1 MSTDYTNVNGYLVP
15 SFALPTGSTPP
26 LGKYGAMR
34 ARFLDEHRPF
44 ERDQMLLDCM
54 LAQYL
59 ACVDCEAHNQVSA
72 LVRRFAAE
80 QRGVTEDLKRHHP
93 LEWAAQMQAL
103 QTQGEEIVCCELIY
117 I

>member
-1 MSTDYTNVNGYLVP
+1 MSTDYTNVNGYLIP

-44 ERDQMLLDCM
+44 ERDQMLLDGT
-54 LAQYL
+54 LAQHL
-59 ACVDCEAHNQVSA
+59 AGVDSEAHNQVSV
-72 LVRRFAAE
+72 LVRRFAE
-80 QRGVTEDLKRHHP
+80 QRGITEDLKRHHP
-93 LEWAAQMQAL
+93 LEWAAQMHAFAGASL
-103 QTQGEEIVCCELIY
+103 RNCAIRVIY

>member
-34 ARFLDEHRPF
+34 ARFLDEHRSF
-44 ERDQMLLDCM
+44 ERNQMLLDGT
-54 LAQYL
+54 LAQHI
-59 ACVDCEAHNQVSA
+59 AGVDSEAHNQVGA
-72 LVRRFAAE
+72 LVRRLAE
-80 QRGVTEDLKRHHP
+80 QRGVTEDLKRHRP

-103 QTQGEEIVCCELIY
+103 QAQAEEIVCCELIY

>member
-44 ERDQMLLDCM
+44 ERDQMLLDGT
-54 LAQYL
+54 LAQHL
-59 ACVDCEAHNQVSA
+59 AGIDSEAHNQVSA
-72 LVRRFAAE
+72 LVRRLAE
-80 QRGVTEDLKRHHP
+80 QRGVTEDLKGHRP
-93 LEWAAQMQAL
+93 QEWAAKKQAL
-103 QTQGEEIVCCELIY
+103 QTKEEEIIRSEI
-117 I
+117 IHK

>member
-44 ERDQMLLDCM
+44 ERDQMLLDGT
-54 LAQYL
+54 LAQHL
-59 ACVDCEAHNQVSA
+59 AGVDSEEHNQVGA
-72 LVRRFAAE
+72 LVRRFAE

-103 QTQGEEIVCCELIY
+103 QAQA
-117 I
+117 

>member
-44 ERDQMLLDCM
+44 ERDQMLLDGT
-54 LAQYL
+54 LAQHL
-59 ACVDCEAHNQVSA
+59 AGIDSEAHNQVSA
-72 LVRRFAAE
+72 LVRRLAE
-80 QRGVTEDLKRHHP
+80 QRGVAEDLKRHRP

-103 QTQGEEIVCCELIY
+103 QAQARKSCAVS
-117 I
+117 

>member
-1 MSTDYTNVNGYLVP
+1 MSTDYTNVNGYLIP

-44 ERDQMLLDCM
+44 ERDQMLLDGT
-54 LAQYL
+54 LAQHL
-59 ACVDCEAHNQVSA
+59 AGVDSEAHNQVSA
-72 LVRRFAAE
+72 LVRRLAE
-80 QRGVTEDLKRHHP
+80 QCGVTEDLKRHRP

-103 QTQGEEIVCCELIY
+103 QAQAEGIVCCELIY

>member
-15 SFALPTGSTPP
+15 LFALPTGSTPP

-44 ERDQMLLDCM
+44 ERAQMLLDGTRAPH
-54 LAQYL
+54 LAG
-59 ACVDCEAHNQVSA
+59 VHSEAHNQVSA
-72 LVRRFAAE
+72 RVYRGAA
-80 QRGVTEDLKRHHP
+80 QHGVTEDLKRHHP

-103 QTQGEEIVCCELIY
+103 QAQAEEIVYCELIY